1 VYDKLFGSKTRAK
14 LLSLFLVNSEK
25 AYYVREITR
34 MIDEQ
39 INSVRRELSNL
50 KSLDIVLSHER
61 KGKLY
66 YRANK
71 KSDLYPELKK
81 IFSKVSKDKVQE
93 EETNLIKS
101 VRNLGN
107 VSYAA
112 LMGYFTK
119 DNSSAVDIFVVGKV
133 DKRKMKTFVS
143 KLEKEAGKEL
153 NYSLMTLDEYEHR
166 KMIFDRFITEVLAS
180 PKEVIIDYIEDDG
193 KQKKAPKEV

>member
-1 VYDKLFGSKTRAK
+1 MYDKLFGSKTRAK